1 MPRFLV
7 WQSKLLLDHYEN
19 TWYIH
24 LRACSPVNWSDV
36 SRTGCSLWIILQQR
50 LSLHRECIFVR
61 NRMALSDSSRN
72 SLWHTCVLF
81 TYDPHRI
88 HTACKT
94 LQTDAGL
101 VSDLLLP

>member
-1 MPRFLV
+1 MSRFLV

-19 TWYIH
+19 TWYNH
-24 LRACSPVNWSDV
+24 LRAYSPVNWSDV
-36 SRTGCSLWIILQQR
+36 SRTDNSVRNLLQQR
-50 LSLHRECIFVR
+50 LHLHRECIFVR
-61 NRMALSDSSRN
+61 NRMALSGGSRDP
-72 SLWHTCVLF
+72 LWHTCVLF